1 MKNNWIYL
9 ITWEVK
15 RTGRIKELSTL
26 DKIEY
31 ECFVEYL
38 KEHEHLFEIIE
49 NYVLEVK
56 Y

>member
-1 MKNNWIYL
+1 MKKWIYI

-15 RTGRIKELSTL
+15 RTGRVKEMTTL
-26 DKIEY
+26 DEIEY
-31 ECFVEYL
+31 ECFLEYL
-38 KEHEHLFEIIE
+38 KEHEHLFEILE

>member
-1 MKNNWIYL
+1 MKKWIYI

-15 RTGRIKELSTL
+15 RTGAVKELSTL
-26 DKIEY
+26 DRIEY

-38 KEHEHLFEIIE
+38 KEHEHLFEILE

-56 Y
+56 